1 MKTSAAGN
9 PLRTI
14 LITAAAAALTATM
27 IICPGCGSKEK
38 SPTYEA
44 EKDLFEARRQASELT
59 FPTLNREFLDRTLAA
74 YRKIIE
80 DYTGDTGSIEG
91 LDLIVVTAQM
101 ELAELEFRASM
112 FDDARKDFLHAYQIA
127 GNVPAARANALWS
140 AAFISRESG
149 DTAEAFRLFTK
160 FHEEYL
166 SGEKIIAT
174 ARLNRRYLL
183 TPIRIA
189 EICRETADDGCAA
202 KWLGEAEMTYRHV
215 IRSNASEELRKEA
228 RYNLVST
235 YLLGEEWTKAKN
247 TIREMRKIYG
257 DQADIPSLLYLEA
270 RVELDGFGNHESAIS
285 VFDRIVKEHPRSM
298 EAPTALL
305 MKGNI
310 LLYEEKYDDAA
321 AAYKRV
327 LEEYSDAGLE
337 TVEATWQLAILEELR
352 ENWIEAS
359 LHYKSVYTNF
369 PTTIQG
375 MEAPLRIAAH
385 YIGTGETEAL
395 ETAYERAEEH
405 YERLSSLQYSE
416 TIRIVAEQYHVR
428 TLVEQERWEE
438 AAARLLALP
447 GKYPQYHSFK
457 ENCLMAA
464 SIYENK
470 LGDPERAAEILQSC
484 AENYP
489 GTPLAA
495 EARKQFE
502 RISGSR

>member
-9 PLRTI
+9 TIRTV
-14 LITAAAAALTATM
+14 LMTAAAVVLTAAMT
-27 IICPGCGSKEK
+27 ICPGCGSEEK
-38 SPTYEA
+38 SPIYEA
-44 EKDLFEARRQASELT
+44 EKALFEARKHAGELT
-59 FPTLNREFLDRTLAA
+59 FPTLNREFLDRTLTT

-80 DYTGDTGSIEG
+80 DYAGDTGTVEG

-101 ELAELEFRASM
+101 EIAELEFRAVM
-112 FDDARKDFLHAYQIA
+112 LDAARKDFLHAYEIA
-127 GNVPAARANALWS
+127 GNIPAARTNALWS

-149 DTAEAFRLFTK
+149 DTAEALRLFTK

-166 SGEKIIAT
+166 SGEKILDT

-189 EICRETADDGCAA
+189 EICGETANTDCADR
-202 KWLGEAEMTYRHV
+202 WLGEAEKVYRHV

-235 YLLGEEWTKAKN
+235 YLLGREWTKARN

-257 DQADIPSLLYLEA
+257 NQADIPSLLYLEA
-270 RVELDGFGNHESAIS
+270 RVELDGFGNRESAVS
-285 VFDRIVKEHPRSM
+285 VFDRIVTEHPRSK

-310 LLYEEKYDDAA
+310 VLYEGRYDDAA
-321 AAYKRV
+321 AAYNRV
-327 LEEYSDAGLE
+327 LEEYGGRGPE
-337 TVEATWQLAILEELR
+337 TVEATWQLAILEERR

-385 YIGTGETEAL
+385 YSGTGDTDAL
-395 ETAYERAEEH
+395 EAAYDRAAEH
-405 YERLSSLQYSE
+405 YKRLSSLQYSE
-416 TIRIVAEQYHVR
+416 TIRIVAEEYHVR
-428 TLVEQERWEE
+428 TLIERERWEE
-438 AAARLLALP
+438 AAGRLLALP
-447 GKYPQYHSFK
+447 GRYPQYHIFK

-464 SIYENK
+464 SIYENE
-470 LGDPERAAEILQSC
+470 LGDAGRAAEILQSC
-484 AENYP
+484 AAKYP
-489 GTPLAA
+489 GTPLAD
-495 EARKQFE
+495 EAQRQFD
-502 RISGSR
+502 RIRGSK

>member
-1 MKTSAAGN
+1 MKTSEAGN
-9 PLRTI
+9 PIRTV
-14 LITAAAAALTATM
+14 LMTAAAAVLTAAIM
-27 IICPGCGSKEK
+27 ICPGCGSGGK
-38 SPTYEA
+38 SPGYEA
-44 EKDLFEARRQASELT
+44 EKALFEARKHAGELT
-59 FPTLNREFLDRTLAA
+59 FPNLNREFLDRTLAA

-80 DYTGDTGSIEG
+80 DYTGETGSIEG

-112 FDDARKDFLHAYQIA
+112 FDDARKDFLHAYEIA

-149 DTAEAFRLFTK
+149 DTAEALRLFTK

-166 SGEKIIAT
+166 SGEKILAT

-189 EICRETADDGCAA
+189 EICNVMADTDCAG

-235 YLLGEEWTKAKN
+235 YLLGEEWTKARN

-257 DQADIPSLLYLEA
+257 NEADIPSLLYLEA
-270 RVELDGFGNHESAIS
+270 RVELDGFGNRESAVS
-285 VFDRIVKEHPRSM
+285 VLDRIVTEHPRSK

-310 LLYEEKYDDAA
+310 FLDEGKYDDAA
-321 AAYKRV
+321 SAYNMV
-327 LEEYSDAGLE
+327 LEEYGGTGPE
-337 TVEATWQLAILEELR
+337 TVEAAWQLAILEER
-352 ENWIEAS
+352 RKNWIEAS
-359 LHYKSVYTNF
+359 LHYKSVYTSF

-375 MEAPLRIAAH
+375 LEAPLRIAAH
-385 YIGTGETEAL
+385 YKGIGETEAM
-395 ETAYERAEEH
+395 EAAYERAAEH
-405 YERLSSLQYSE
+405 YEHLSSLQYSE
-416 TIRIVAEQYHVR
+416 TIRIVAEEYHVR
-428 TLVEQERWEE
+428 TLIEQERWEE
-438 AAARLLALP
+438 AAGRLLALP
-447 GKYPQYHSFK
+447 GRYPQYHSFK

-464 SIYENK
+464 SIYENR

-484 AENYP
+484 AARYP

-495 EARKQFE
+495 EALKQFE
-502 RISGSR
+502 RIRESR